1 MGARAVGSDHNAAR
15 ALFLSNTAEE
25 RVEALDI
32 IPDSL
37 RILQQRS
44 WLRDAPQPL
53 TSRCDPRLR

>member
-1 MGARAVGSDHNAAR
+1 MGARAVGRDHNAAR

-44 WLRDAPQPL
+44 
-53 TSRCDPRLR
+53 